1 MEVIKVQQQYKAQS
15 PVLIPK
21 CFGNLSVPRY
31 RVKGL
36 FAPNETLSLIL
47 FQKTP
52 PSALAAAARHSQ
64 RLPPRPAAVIA
75 GALLAVILLVPSSAW
90 ALSVRDYENA
100 SKGDQADKVAN
111 AIDKIVADVARV
123 NPALSRAIHDYFYV
137 IPKGQPE
144 SPGLIAFEGD
154 LLAVERAADQGKAD
168 RDKMQ
173 IEGILLGVVKRDVV
187 SKQPEKK

>member
-1 MEVIKVQQQYKAQS
+1 MA
-15 PVLIPK
+15 
-21 CFGNLSVPRY
+21 
-31 RVKGL
+31 
-36 FAPNETLSLIL
+36 
-47 FQKTP
+47 
-52 PSALAAAARHSQ
+52 
-64 RLPPRPAAVIA
+64 
-75 GALLAVILLVPSSAW
+75 PSSAW

-100 SKGDQADKVAN
+100 PKAEQADKVVN

-123 NPALSRAIHDYFYV
+123 NPDLSRAIHDYFYV

-173 IEGILLGVVKRDVV
+173 IEGILLGVVKRDIVN
-187 SKQPEKK
+187 KQSEKK